1 MEDIITDM
9 HSIFIDLMR
18 IQDFLSETFIGW
30 YPLVFRLALA
40 SSAVIFGILIL
51 ALCIWIAAHSKRG
64 RVLAI
69 FTGLLNLISCFTMP
83 GYVIRNSL
91 INADTIVIPP
101 YLLEGLAEAES
112 IGVIGDHIE
121 EMLEFVIRQLVQTFV
136 LNIPSM
142 LFEGVALLVGF
153 VTFLVTLIF
162 FVRML
167 KLKPKALG
175 VFAFLFFLA
184 RTVLF
189 PVKPGV
195 LSEIASGVFSAF
207 SAFLPH
213 APLELFGLRFDVLWL
228 WHDGVVAS
236 VDVFTANFSMTVLT
250 VAFFLVAICAL
261 VTKVKQKKASKLASA
276 VAIETE
282 EAPAEEAPAEEAPA
296 EEAPVE
302 EAPIEEAP
310 AEEVLAEEAPVLPE
324 N

>member
-1 MEDIITDM
+1 M

-101 YLLEGLAEAES
+101 YLLEGLFEEGSIGMTDVVEILES
-112 IGVIGDHIE
+112 IAN
-121 EMLEFVIRQLVQTFV
+121 QLFDAIVTG
-136 LNIPSM
+136 IPM
-142 LFEGVALLVGF
+142 MFFEAGALLVGF
-153 VTFLVTLIF
+153 VTFLITLIF
-162 FVRML
+162 FIRML

-175 VFAFLFFLA
+175 VCAFLFFLV

-189 PVKPGV
+189 PVKPGM
-195 LSEIASGVFSAF
+195 LSEIASGVFSVF

-228 WHDGVVAS
+228 WHDGIVAS
-236 VDVFTANFSMTVLT
+236 VDVFTANFSMIVLT
-250 VAFFLVAICAL
+250 FSFFLVAICAL
-261 VTKVKQKKASKLASA
+261 VTKVKQKKASKLA
-276 VAIETE
+276 VTVVIE
-282 EAPAEEAPAEEAPA
+282 AGDSS
-296 EEAPVE
+296 
-302 EAPIEEAP
+302 
-310 AEEVLAEEAPVLPE
+310 VLPE